1 MKAITR
7 NKWFLA
13 LLAVLLLGN
22 IALLLSFFVFGER
35 QEAKG
40 GHAGAP
46 EKGYLARQLKLDESQ
61 EKQFQVMKENFFK
74 EMGPVWEDIR
84 ITKDSF
90 YRQLN
95 NTSFSDSDI
104 AAYTQRIA
112 EKNRLADERMFHHFR
127 ELRKFCTPQQQQ
139 IFDTLVPK
147 MLSRSWRREGSQRK

>member
-35 QEAKG
+35 QDGKG
-40 GHAGAP
+40 GRTDAP
-46 EKGYLARQLKLDESQ
+46 EKGYLARQLKLDEAQ
-61 EKQFQVMKENFFK
+61 EKQFRELKESFFK

-95 NTSFSDSDI
+95 NASFSDSDI
-104 AAYTQRIA
+104 AAYAQRIA
-112 EKNRLADERMFHHFR
+112 EKNRVADERMFRHFR
-127 ELRKFCTPQQQQ
+127 ELRAYCTPQQQQ
-139 IFDTLVPK
+139 TFDTLVPR
-147 MLSRSWRREGSQRK
+147 MLSRSGRRGDSQRK